1 MKKNIEKYYK
11 PSERLE
17 FIVNTAKINFSQLAK
32 EAGFER
38 INIIYDIKNGRT
50 KDISADV
57 AEKITKRYPNF
68 DIGWLMSGY
77 GNPLVDTKYY
87 TQKDRV
93 ETLMREE
100 NLNTEEFANRVGAPV
115 EEVQKILDGKEEGM
129 SIPFAEG
136 LTEAF
141 PYCDSSWL
149 LLGIHPSGIDSLEEH
164 PEKTKKLSLGKA
176 TEKIEPDQS
185 VILYDIHAAANL
197 RTLFNNKDQ
206 HILGKISIPD
216 MPKCDGAIYVTID
229 SMYPILK
236 SGDIVIYKEIV
247 ELESLI
253 YGEMYLVSFN
263 MNGDE
268 YLTVKYIN
276 RSDIP
281 GHIKLVSYNQHYAPM
296 DVPLSAVRAI
306 AIVKMSIRKNTMI

>member
-1 MKKNIEKYYK
+1 MKKKEVFYSAIDRLNFILKNEKTNLNK
-11 PSERLE
+11 
-17 FIVNTAKINFSQLAK
+17 LAR
-32 EAGFER
+32 EAGFEGPH
-38 INIIYDIKNGRT
+38 ILYDIRRGKT
-50 KDISADV
+50 KEFSADV
-57 AEKITKRYPNF
+57 AAKINKLYPQY
-68 DIGWLMSGY
+68 DLGWLLSGY

-216 MPKCDGAIYVTID
+216 MPKCDGAIYVTGD